1 LGRYLP
7 WIGWI
12 IGVVPGQT
20 VRGPVSQ
27 PAGAPVAM
35 LQESYSLSEFEDT
48 VIRNSWLLTQE
59 PAGILKHV
67 IHENLENV
75 NYFL

>member
-1 LGRYLP
+1 
-7 WIGWI
+7 
-12 IGVVPGQT
+12 
-20 VRGPVSQ
+20 
-27 PAGAPVAM
+27 M